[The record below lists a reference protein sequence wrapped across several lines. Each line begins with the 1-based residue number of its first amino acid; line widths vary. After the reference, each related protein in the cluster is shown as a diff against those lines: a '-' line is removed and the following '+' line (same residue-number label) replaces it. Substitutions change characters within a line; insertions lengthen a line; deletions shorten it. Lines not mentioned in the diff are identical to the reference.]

1 MNRFLYVYLN
11 NVTFCEFQI
20 NQYAAVG
27 LNRDTFTMLSLQC
40 KMQISIFP
48 DKNDSVVIIVSA
60 WLKIHNMRVYS
71 LGRLNSL
78 EASDHTIVQR

>member
-1 MNRFLYVYLN
+1 MLSKNAKN
-11 NVTFCEFQI
+11 TKCAPNVTFCEFQI

-60 WLKIHNMRVYS
+60 
-71 LGRLNSL
+71 
-78 EASDHTIVQR
+78 